1 MVLFSKRFSVSKTI
15 ALLQI
20 WNVCVQWSMKK
31 VYLWKRCINKFWLW
45 QVSQNSESK
54 IVILFSTIVQISM
67 HYFVSKKV
75 MTFSPL
81 KSERSE
87 NFYFI
92 DQNLLSI
99 LKFDMINLIVPQLT
113 ILNVLLKPLMLL
125 QVDLQC

>member
-92 DQNLLSI
+92 DQNLLSR